1 MNSKILIV
9 DDDPLGIE
17 TLESIL
23 EGQGYDISS
32 ATNGASALEKAD
44 QLLPDLILL
53 DVMMPG
59 MDGFEVCRRI
69 RATPKLAEMPIIILT
84 ALDDR
89 PSRLRG
95 IECGADDFLS
105 KPADRQELRLRA
117 KTILRLNR
125 YRTLL
130 TQREDLRQMAERVVT
145 AQEEERKRLS
155 RELHDDLGQALIAHT
170 LNLRNLQSEIPIQPE
185 TLSTRLDGL
194 IGDTNQT
201 IHKMR
206 LLAQD
211 IRPTLLDTLGLR
223 TAMETYSREFSYRSG
238 LPVIFEADMK
248 LPEMS
253 DVISITLYRV
263 LQEALTNVIKH
274 AHATQVWVDVSIE
287 ENTIALTIQDNGIG
301 ILTPSDA
308 AKNGIGITGLRER
321 LTLVGGKLEISSPTT
336 KGTIISAQLR
346 LEETPKAREKL

>member
-1 MNSKILIV
+1 
-9 DDDPLGIE
+9 
-17 TLESIL
+17 
-23 EGQGYDISS
+23 
-32 ATNGASALEKAD
+32 
-44 QLLPDLILL
+44 
-53 DVMMPG
+53 
-59 MDGFEVCRRI
+59 
-69 RATPKLAEMPIIILT
+69 
-84 ALDDR
+84 
-89 PSRLRG
+89 
-95 IECGADDFLS
+95 
-105 KPADRQELRLRA
+105 
-117 KTILRLNR
+117 
-125 YRTLL
+125 
-130 TQREDLRQMAERVVT
+130 
-145 AQEEERKRLS
+145 
-155 RELHDDLGQALIAHT
+155 
-170 LNLRNLQSEIPIQPE
+170 
-185 TLSTRLDGL
+185 
-194 IGDTNQT
+194 
-201 IHKMR
+201 
-206 LLAQD
+206 
-211 IRPTLLDTLGLR
+211 
-223 TAMETYSREFSYRSG
+223 METYSREFSYRSG